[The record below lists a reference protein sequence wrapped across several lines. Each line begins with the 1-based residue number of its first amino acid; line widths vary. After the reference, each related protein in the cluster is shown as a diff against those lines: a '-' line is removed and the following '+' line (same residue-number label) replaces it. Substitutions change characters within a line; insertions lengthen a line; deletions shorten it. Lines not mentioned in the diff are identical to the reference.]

1 MRFALRNQQKIVKS
15 FGVEYLNLLLGS
27 LEKHFKDNEII
38 KEETIEGGKYNVI
51 YVHSVAPNSEI
62 DFQFIIVSKKYY
74 VYLLA
79 YYSSIG

>member
-15 FGVEYLNLLLGS
+15 FGVDYLNLLLAS
-27 LEKHFKDNEII
+27 LEKHFRDNETI
-38 KEETIEGGKYNVI
+38 KEETIQGWDYKVI
-51 YVHSVAPNSEI
+51 YVYSVAPNSEI
-62 DFQFIIVSKKYY
+62 DFQFFVVSKRYD